1 MDSQAGPLVP
11 SPMFVPSVAR
21 ATTTMDYTPRA
32 ALGVAFHHCQPTGEN
47 TMLGMQRKLST
58 PFLVLLTLPA
68 TAMGF
73 ALSVQISVLSWIL
86 STEYNLNI
94 HEIGLVWAAGPLAG
108 IIGQLLIGVISDRV
122 WFWGGRRRPFIII
135 GGILA
140 SLMILALPY
149 IGLISQ
155 KLGLDAVLGVAIT
168 VALALDLSI
177 NVSFNPTRSL
187 ITDVTPEG
195 IARTRGYTWMQ
206 TVSGSFGVLAYAIG
220 AFFGNYTLI
229 YVAAV
234 LVVLFSLVPAI
245 LIEEPRVLPGAAEV
259 EDGAAAEKT
268 SVADLLRLIRPL
280 WAFLL
285 YDVLAMALKLTG
297 IEPPGM
303 WLEAACVTFAALL
316 FWQTLAERSSGM
328 QFARQDLVDF
338 RKVLAANSLSW
349 IGVQTMFVYM
359 ISFVQHRFPDL
370 DADASGKVLSM
381 SFLMLNA
388 VGAALPAL
396 VLLPLAKRFDVVKV
410 HSTCLGIMA
419 AGFAGVYVLGHSTL
433 VIYAL
438 MSLMG
443 IGWAAIV
450 SLPFSIMSQR
460 VDQSRIGLYMGVF
473 NLSIVLPQL
482 VVSLGV
488 GLFVSRMAD
497 KGVIFLIGAV
507 SLALAAIAWRSVSGD
522 TSSQAPVAAAARAH

>member
-1 MDSQAGPLVP
+1 
-11 SPMFVPSVAR
+11 
-21 ATTTMDYTPRA
+21 
-32 ALGVAFHHCQPTGEN
+32 
-47 TMLGMQRKLST
+47 MLAMQRKLST

-86 STEYNLNI
+86 STEYKLDI
-94 HEIGLVWAAGPLAG
+94 HEIGIVWAAGPLAG

-135 GGILA
+135 GGMLA

-155 KLGLDAVLGVAIT
+155 KLGFEVVIGVAIA

-220 AFFGNYTLI
+220 AAFGNFVLI
-229 YVAAV
+229 YFAAGLV
-234 LVVLFSLVPAI
+234 LAFSVLPAL
-245 LIEEPRVLPGAAEV
+245 LIEEPRVLPGTTAE
-259 EDGAAAEKT
+259 EAAAGGKRGGD
-268 SVADLLRLIRPL
+268 SLADLMHLIRPL

-285 YDVLAMALKLTG
+285 YDIVAMALKLLG
-297 IEPPGM
+297 IQPPGL
-303 WLEAACVTFAALL
+303 WLEAACVLLALLL
-316 FWQTLAERSSGM
+316 FWQTLTARSGGR
-328 QFARQDLVDF
+328 QFAQQDLTDF

-359 ISFVQHRFPDL
+359 IAFVQQRFPLL
-370 DADASGKVLSM
+370 DADHTGKVLST
-381 SFLMLNA
+381 SFLALNA
-388 VGAALPAL
+388 VAAVLPAL
-396 VLLPLAKRFDVVKV
+396 VLLPLARKFDVVKL
-410 HSTCLGIMA
+410 HSGCLAIMA
-419 AGFAGVYVLGHSTL
+419 AGFLGVYLLGTTTA
-433 VIYAL
+433 AL
-438 MSLMG
+438 YLLMAVMG

-460 VDQSRIGLYMGVF
+460 VDRARIGLYMGVF

-488 GLFVSRMAD
+488 GTFISRVED
-497 KGVIFLIGAV
+497 KGAIFLIGAV
-507 SLALAAIAWRSVSGD
+507 SLALAAIAWRSVDAGQDSG
-522 TSSQAPVAAAARAH
+522 AAAIAASGAH

>member
-1 MDSQAGPLVP
+1 
-11 SPMFVPSVAR
+11 
-21 ATTTMDYTPRA
+21 
-32 ALGVAFHHCQPTGEN
+32 
-47 TMLGMQRKLST
+47 MLGMQRKLST
-58 PFLVLLTLPA
+58 PFLILLTLPA

-86 STEYNLNI
+86 STQYNLDL

-140 SLMILALPY
+140 ALMILALPY
-149 IGLISQ
+149 IGIIST
-155 KLGLDAVLGVAIT
+155 KLGFDAVIGVAIA

-177 NVSFNPTRSL
+177 NVSFNPTRSI

-220 AFFGNYTLI
+220 AFFGNFTLI

-234 LVVLFSLVPAI
+234 LVVLFSVLPAF
-245 LIEEPRVLPGAAEV
+245 LIEEPRVLPGAAAATAAGEQ
-259 EDGAAAEKT
+259 EDKASIAE
-268 SVADLLRLIRPL
+268 LLRLIRPL
-280 WAFLL
+280 WAFLV
-285 YDVLAMALKLTG
+285 YDIVAMALKLAG
-297 IEPPGM
+297 IEAPGL
-303 WLEAACVTFAALL
+303 WLEGACVLFAIVL
-316 FWQTLAERSSGM
+316 FAQTLMERSRDA
-328 QFARQDLVDF
+328 QLARQDLVDF

-359 ISFVQHRFPDL
+359 IAFVQQRFPGL
-370 DADASGKVLSM
+370 DADATGRTLST
-381 SFLMLNA
+381 SFLALNA
-388 VGAALPAL
+388 VAALLPAL

-410 HSTCLGIMA
+410 HSACLAIMA
-419 AGFAGVYVLGHSTL
+419 VGFGGVYLFAHSSLVLYG
-433 VIYAL
+433 L
-438 MSLMG
+438 MALMG

-460 VDQSRIGLYMGVF
+460 VDPSRIGLYMGVF

-488 GLFVSRMAD
+488 GSFVGRVED
-497 KGVIFLIGAV
+497 KGAIFLIGAV
-507 SLALAAIAWRSVSGD
+507 SLALACIAWRSVSPD
-522 TSSQAPVAAAARAH
+522 TGATTASVPAAASAH

>member
-1 MDSQAGPLVP
+1 
-11 SPMFVPSVAR
+11 
-21 ATTTMDYTPRA
+21 
-32 ALGVAFHHCQPTGEN
+32 
-47 TMLGMQRKLST
+47 MLGMQRKLST

-86 STEYNLNI
+86 STEYKLDI
-94 HEIGLVWAAGPLAG
+94 HEIGIVWAAGPLAG

-122 WFWGGRRRPFIII
+122 WFWGGRRRPFIIV

-155 KLGLDAVLGVAIT
+155 KLGFDAVIGVAIA

-177 NVSFNPTRSL
+177 NVSFNPTRSI

-206 TVSGSFGVLAYAIG
+206 TVSGTFGVLAYAIG
-220 AFFGNYTLI
+220 AVFGNFALI

-234 LVVLFSLVPAI
+234 LVVLFSVVPAL
-245 LIEEPRVLPGAAEV
+245 LIEEPRALPGTTAAE
-259 EDGAAAEKT
+259 AAAGGKRGGDGFW
-268 SVADLLRLIRPL
+268 DLMHLIRPL
-280 WAFLL
+280 WAFLV
-285 YDVLAMALKLTG
+285 YDVVAMGLKLLG
-297 IEPPGM
+297 IQPPGL
-303 WLEAACVTFAALL
+303 WLEAACVLFALVL
-316 FWQTLAERSSGM
+316 FWQALTAKSRGA
-328 QFARQDLVDF
+328 QFAHQDLVDF

-359 ISFVQHRFPDL
+359 IAFVQQRFPEL
-370 DADASGKVLSM
+370 DDNTTGRVLST
-381 SFLMLNA
+381 SFLALNA
-388 VGAALPAL
+388 VAAALPAL
-396 VLLPLAKRFDVVKV
+396 VLLPLAKKYDVVKV
-410 HSTCLGIMA
+410 HSSCLVVMA
-419 AGFAGVYVLGHSTL
+419 AGFAGVYLFAQSALVLYL
-433 VIYAL
+433 L
-438 MSLMG
+438 MAVMG

-488 GLFVSRMAD
+488 GTFVSSVQD
-497 KGVIFLIGAV
+497 KGAIFLIGAV
-507 SLALAAIAWRSVSGD
+507 SLALASIAWRSVAGD
-522 TSSQAPVAAAARAH
+522 DRAAVDTTVEVRSH

>member
-1 MDSQAGPLVP
+1 
-11 SPMFVPSVAR
+11 
-21 ATTTMDYTPRA
+21 
-32 ALGVAFHHCQPTGEN
+32 
-47 TMLGMQRKLST
+47 MLAMQRKLST

-86 STEYNLNI
+86 STEYKLDI
-94 HEIGLVWAAGPLAG
+94 HEIGIVWAAGPLAG

-135 GGILA
+135 GGMLA

-155 KLGLDAVLGVAIT
+155 KLGFEVVIGVAIA

-220 AFFGNYTLI
+220 AAFGNFVLI
-229 YVAAV
+229 YFAAGLV
-234 LVVLFSLVPAI
+234 LVFSLLPAL
-245 LIEEPRVLPGAAEV
+245 LIEEPRVLPGTTAE
-259 EDGAAAEKT
+259 EAAAGGKRGGD
-268 SVADLLRLIRPL
+268 SLRDLLHLIRPL

-285 YDVLAMALKLTG
+285 YDVVAMALKLLG
-297 IEPPGM
+297 IQPPGL
-303 WLEAACVTFAALL
+303 WLEAACVVFALVL
-316 FWQTLAERSSGM
+316 FWQTLTARSRGM
-328 QFARQDLVDF
+328 QFAHQDLTDF

-359 ISFVQHRFPDL
+359 IAFVQQRFPLL
-370 DADASGKVLSM
+370 DADHTGKVLST
-381 SFLMLNA
+381 SFLALNA
-388 VGAALPAL
+388 VAAVLPAM
-396 VLLPLAKRFDVVKV
+396 VLLPLAKKFDVVKL
-410 HSTCLGIMA
+410 HSGCLAVMA
-419 AGFAGVYVLGHSTL
+419 GGFLGVYLLGTTTP
-433 VIYAL
+433 AL
-438 MSLMG
+438 YLLMAVMG

-460 VDQSRIGLYMGVF
+460 VDPARIGLYMGVF

-488 GLFVSRMAD
+488 GSFISRVED
-497 KGVIFLIGAV
+497 KGAIFLIGAV
-507 SLALAAIAWRSVSGD
+507 SLALAAIAWRSVSTQVGERSD
-522 TSSQAPVAAAARAH
+522 VTASGQSH

>member
-1 MDSQAGPLVP
+1 
-11 SPMFVPSVAR
+11 
-21 ATTTMDYTPRA
+21 
-32 ALGVAFHHCQPTGEN
+32 
-47 TMLGMQRKLST
+47 MLAMQRKLST

-86 STEYNLNI
+86 STEYKLDI
-94 HEIGLVWAAGPLAG
+94 HEIGIVWAAGPLAG

-135 GGILA
+135 GGMLA

-155 KLGLDAVLGVAIT
+155 KLGFEVVIGVAIA

-220 AFFGNYTLI
+220 AAFGNFVLI
-229 YVAAV
+229 YFAAGLV
-234 LVVLFSLVPAI
+234 LAFSVLPAL
-245 LIEEPRVLPGAAEV
+245 LIEEPRVLPGTTAE
-259 EDGAAAEKT
+259 EAAAGGKRGGD
-268 SVADLLRLIRPL
+268 SLADLMHLIRPL

-285 YDVLAMALKLTG
+285 YDIVAMALKLLG
-297 IEPPGM
+297 IQPPGL
-303 WLEAACVTFAALL
+303 WLEAVCVLFALLL
-316 FWQTLAERSSGM
+316 FWQTLTARSGGR
-328 QFARQDLVDF
+328 QFAQQDLTDF

-359 ISFVQHRFPDL
+359 IAFVQQRFPLL
-370 DADASGKVLSM
+370 DADHTGKVLST
-381 SFLMLNA
+381 SFLALNA
-388 VGAALPAL
+388 VAAVLPAL
-396 VLLPLAKRFDVVKV
+396 VLLPLARKFDVVKL
-410 HSTCLGIMA
+410 HSGCLAIMA
-419 AGFAGVYVLGHSTL
+419 GGFLGVYLLGTSTL
-433 VIYAL
+433 AL
-438 MSLMG
+438 YLLMAVMG

-460 VDQSRIGLYMGVF
+460 VDRARIGLYMGVF

-488 GLFVSRMAD
+488 GAFISRVED
-497 KGVIFLIGAV
+497 KGAIFLIGAV
-507 SLALAAIAWRSVSGD
+507 SLALAAIAWRSVDGGQDSG
-522 TSSQAPVAAAARAH
+522 AAAIATSGAH

>member
-1 MDSQAGPLVP
+1 
-11 SPMFVPSVAR
+11 
-21 ATTTMDYTPRA
+21 
-32 ALGVAFHHCQPTGEN
+32 
-47 TMLGMQRKLST
+47 MLGMQRRLST
-58 PFLVLLTLPA
+58 PFLILLTLPA

-86 STEYNLNI
+86 STKYNLDI

-140 SLMILALPY
+140 ALMILALPY
-149 IGLISQ
+149 IGVISQ
-155 KLGLDAVLGVAIT
+155 KLGFDAIIGVAIA

-220 AFFGNYTLI
+220 AFFGNFVLI
-229 YVAAV
+229 YFAAG
-234 LVVLFSLVPAI
+234 LVVLFSVLPAL
-245 LIEEPRVLPGAAEV
+245 LIEEPRVLPGTTDSTAATH
-259 EDGAAAEKT
+259 KT
-268 SVADLLRLIRPL
+268 SLSHLLHLIRPL

-285 YDVLAMALKLTG
+285 YDVVAMGLKLAG
-297 IEPPGM
+297 IQPPGL
-303 WLEAACVTFAALL
+303 WLEAACIALAALL
-316 FWQTLAERSSGM
+316 FWQTLTARSRGV

-359 ISFVQHRFPDL
+359 IAFVQQRFPEL
-370 DADASGKVLSM
+370 GNDATGRVLSM

-388 VGAALPAL
+388 VAAVLPAL
-396 VLLPLAKRFDVVKV
+396 VLLPLAKKYDVVKV
-410 HSTCLGIMA
+410 HSACLVVMA
-419 AGFAGVYVLGHSTL
+419 AGFAGVYFFAHSAA
-433 VIYAL
+433 AL
-438 MSLMG
+438 YLLMAVMG

-460 VDQSRIGLYMGVF
+460 VDQARIGLYMGVF

-488 GLFVSRMAD
+488 GTFISGVED
-497 KGVIFLIGAV
+497 KGSIFLIGAV
-507 SLALAAIAWRSVSGD
+507 SLALAAIAWRSVAGD
-522 TSSQAPVAAAARAH
+522 DGSEDSTATVVARSH

>member
-1 MDSQAGPLVP
+1 
-11 SPMFVPSVAR
+11 
-21 ATTTMDYTPRA
+21 
-32 ALGVAFHHCQPTGEN
+32 
-47 TMLGMQRKLST
+47 MLAMQRKLTT

-86 STEYNLNI
+86 STEYGLDI

-140 SLMILALPY
+140 ALMILALPY
-149 IGLISQ
+149 IGVISQ
-155 KLGLDAVLGVAIT
+155 RLGLDAVIGVAIA

-177 NVSFNPTRSL
+177 NVSFNPTRSI

-206 TVSGSFGVLAYAIG
+206 TVSGTFGVLAYAIG
-220 AFFGNYTLI
+220 AAFGNYVLI
-229 YVAAV
+229 YFAAGLV
-234 LVVLFSLVPAI
+234 LVFSVLPALV
-245 LIEEPRVLPGAAEV
+245 IEEPRVLAGAA
-259 EDGAAAEKT
+259 GAADAHDDRT
-268 SVADLLRLIRPL
+268 SFANLLHLIRPL

-285 YDVLAMALKLTG
+285 YDVIAMAFKLVG
-297 IEPPGM
+297 VQPPGL
-303 WLEAACVTFAALL
+303 WLEAACIAFAVLL
-316 FWQTLAERSSGM
+316 FWQTLTARSRGA

-359 ISFVQHRFPDL
+359 IAFVQQRFPEL
-370 DADASGKVLSM
+370 GADASGRMLSS
-381 SFLMLNA
+381 SFLALNA
-388 VGAALPAL
+388 VAAVLPAL
-396 VLLPLAKRFDVVKV
+396 VLLPLARRFDVVTI
-410 HSTCLGIMA
+410 HSACLASMA
-419 AGFAGVYVLGHSTL
+419 AGFAGVYLFAHSPAVLYL
-433 VIYAL
+433 L
-438 MSLMG
+438 MALMG

-488 GLFVSRMAD
+488 GAFVNRVAD
-497 KGVIFLIGAV
+497 KSVIFLIGAV
-507 SLALAAIAWRSVSGD
+507 SLALAAFAWRSVSGD
-522 TSSQAPVAAAARAH
+522 GSGVPESTASAGSSTPH

>member
-1 MDSQAGPLVP
+1 
-11 SPMFVPSVAR
+11 
-21 ATTTMDYTPRA
+21 
-32 ALGVAFHHCQPTGEN
+32 
-47 TMLGMQRKLST
+47 MLGMQRKLST

-86 STEYNLNI
+86 ATEYKLDI
-94 HEIGLVWAAGPLAG
+94 HEIGIVWAAGPLAG

-135 GGILA
+135 GGLLA

-155 KLGLDAVLGVAIT
+155 KLGLDAVIGVAIA

-220 AFFGNYTLI
+220 AVFGNFMLI

-234 LVVLFSLVPAI
+234 LVLLFSVIPAL
-245 LIEEPRVLPGAAEV
+245 LIEEPRILHGTPDTEGTAGDKRGG
-259 EDGAAAEKT
+259 DGFW
-268 SVADLLRLIRPL
+268 DLMYLIRPL
-280 WAFLL
+280 WAFLV
-285 YDVLAMALKLTG
+285 YDVVAMGLKLLG
-297 IEPPGM
+297 IQPAGL
-303 WLEAACVTFAALL
+303 WLEAACVLFALVL
-316 FWQTLAERSSGM
+316 FWQTLTARSRGA

-359 ISFVQHRFPDL
+359 IAFVQQRFPGL
-370 DADASGKVLSM
+370 DDNTTGKVLST
-381 SFLMLNA
+381 SFLALNA
-388 VGAALPAL
+388 VAAALPAL
-396 VLLPLAKRFDVVKV
+396 VLLPLAKKYDVVKV
-410 HSTCLGIMA
+410 HSWCLVVMA
-419 AGFAGVYVLGHSTL
+419 TGFAGVYLFAQSALVLYL
-433 VIYAL
+433 L
-438 MSLMG
+438 MALMG

-488 GLFVSRMAD
+488 GTFISRVQD
-497 KGVIFLIGAV
+497 KGAIFLIGAV
-507 SLALAAIAWRSVSGD
+507 SLALASIAWRSVAGD
-522 TSSQAPVAAAARAH
+522 DGAAAGTAVGVQPH

>member
-1 MDSQAGPLVP
+1 
-11 SPMFVPSVAR
+11 
-21 ATTTMDYTPRA
+21 
-32 ALGVAFHHCQPTGEN
+32 
-47 TMLGMQRKLST
+47 MLAMQRKLST

-86 STEYNLNI
+86 STEYKLDI
-94 HEIGLVWAAGPLAG
+94 HEIGIVWAAGPLAG

-135 GGILA
+135 GGMLA

-155 KLGLDAVLGVAIT
+155 QLGFEVVIGVAIA

-220 AFFGNYTLI
+220 AAFGNFVLI
-229 YVAAV
+229 YFAAV
-234 LVVLFSLVPAI
+234 LVLVFSLLPAL
-245 LIEEPRVLPGAAEV
+245 LIEEPRVLPGTTAE
-259 EDGAAAEKT
+259 EAAAGGKRGGD
-268 SVADLLRLIRPL
+268 SLADLMHLIRPL

-285 YDVLAMALKLTG
+285 YDIVAMALKLLG
-297 IEPPGM
+297 IQPPGL
-303 WLEAACVTFAALL
+303 WLEAACVLFALVL
-316 FWQTLAERSSGM
+316 FWQTLTAQSGGK
-328 QFARQDLVDF
+328 QFAQQDLTDF

-359 ISFVQHRFPDL
+359 IAFVQQRFPLL
-370 DADASGKVLSM
+370 DAEHTGKVLST
-381 SFLMLNA
+381 SFLALNA
-388 VGAALPAL
+388 VAAVLPAM
-396 VLLPLAKRFDVVKV
+396 VLLPLARKIDVVKL
-410 HSTCLGIMA
+410 HSGCLAIMA
-419 AGFAGVYVLGHSTL
+419 GGFLGVYLLGTSTL
-433 VIYAL
+433 AL
-438 MSLMG
+438 YLLMAVMG

-460 VDQSRIGLYMGVF
+460 VDRARIGLYMGVF

-488 GLFVSRMAD
+488 GTFISRVED
-497 KGVIFLIGAV
+497 KGAIFLIGAV
-507 SLALAAIAWRSVSGD
+507 SLALAAIAWRSVTGEAGSG
-522 TSSQAPVAAAARAH
+522 VAAVTASGAH

>member
-1 MDSQAGPLVP
+1 
-11 SPMFVPSVAR
+11 
-21 ATTTMDYTPRA
+21 
-32 ALGVAFHHCQPTGEN
+32 
-47 TMLGMQRKLST
+47 MLAMQRKLTT

-86 STEYNLNI
+86 STEYGLDI

-140 SLMILALPY
+140 ALMILALPY
-149 IGLISQ
+149 IGVISQ
-155 KLGLDAVLGVAIT
+155 RLGLDAVIGVAIA

-177 NVSFNPTRSL
+177 NVSFNPTRSI

-206 TVSGSFGVLAYAIG
+206 TVSGTFGVLAYAIG
-220 AFFGNYTLI
+220 AVFGNYVLI
-229 YVAAV
+229 YFAAGLV
-234 LVVLFSLVPAI
+234 LAFSVLPALV
-245 LIEEPRVLPGAAEV
+245 IEEPRVLPGTAETAG
-259 EDGAAAEKT
+259 ERDDRT
-268 SVADLLRLIRPL
+268 SLANVLHLIRPL

-285 YDVLAMALKLTG
+285 YDVVAMALKLG
-297 IEPPGM
+297 GVQPPGL
-303 WLEAACVTFAALL
+303 WLEAACLAFAAVL
-316 FWQTLAERSSGM
+316 FWQTLTARSRGA

-359 ISFVQHRFPDL
+359 IAFVQQRFPEL
-370 DADASGKVLSM
+370 GADASGRMLST
-381 SFLMLNA
+381 SFLALSA
-388 VGAALPAL
+388 VAAALPAL
-396 VLLPLAKRFDVVKV
+396 VLLPLARTISVVKL
-410 HSTCLGIMA
+410 HSACLAIMA
-419 AGFAGVYVLGHSTL
+419 AAYGGVYLLADSPAVLYL
-433 VIYAL
+433 L
-438 MSLMG
+438 MGVLG

-460 VDQSRIGLYMGVF
+460 VDPSRIGLYMGVF

-482 VVSLGV
+482 VVSLGIGAV
-488 GLFVSRMAD
+488 IARAAD
-497 KGVIFLIGAV
+497 KGVIFLVCGV
-507 SLALAAIAWRSVSGD
+507 SLALAAIAWRSVSVDGPPAAQAAD
-522 TSSQAPVAAAARAH
+522 TGPRGTAPHHH